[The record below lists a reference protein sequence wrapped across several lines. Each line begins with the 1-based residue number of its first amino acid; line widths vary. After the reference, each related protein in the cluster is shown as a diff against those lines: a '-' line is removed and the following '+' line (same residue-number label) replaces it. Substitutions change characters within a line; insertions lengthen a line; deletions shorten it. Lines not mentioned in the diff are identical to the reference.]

1 MNFGVLVFSPENC
14 FIVAQSTEPI
24 AFAFAE
30 KGRRE
35 VQIPD
40 VRALSAFVQQ
50 CLAPVPTLQ

>member
-1 MNFGVLVFSPENC
+1 MDTGEV
-14 FIVAQSTEPI
+14 STD
-24 AFAFAE
+24 
-30 KGRRE
+30 RRD